1 MKMNIAVVQ
10 SLCVAMVFGMV
21 LLSLGIALTPP
32 LYILLK
38 VLAVTE
44 SWSHLLRALTL
55 AFTSGFG
62 FCFFGFNLFFTVGLL
77 NAVFNFRL
85 IEGNFRYSDIP
96 AMKWFFHNALM
107 LLVRTLFMDFM
118 LLTPSS
124 NVFYTM
130 MGAKLGK
137 NVHINSKLVA
147 DLSLLEIGDN
157 SVIGGNATVIGHVF
171 EDYCLKLKKVKI
183 GKNVTIGLNSVIMPG
198 CEIGD
203 GAIIAAGAVLVKD
216 TKVDAGDIFV
226 GIPAESIKNKRII

>member
-1 MKMNIAVVQ
+1 MSLRVVQ
-10 SLCVAMVFGMV
+10 SMCVAMVFSMV
-21 LLSLGIALTPP
+21 LLSLGIALSLP

-38 VLAVTE
+38 VLQITEFWPLFGRAVV
-44 SWSHLLRALTL
+44 L

-62 FCFFGFNLFFTVGLL
+62 FCFFGFNLFLTVGLM
-77 NAVFNFRL
+77 NYVFNFRL
-85 IEGNFRYSDIP
+85 VEGNFRYSDVP

-157 SVIGGNATVIGHVF
+157 SIIGGNATVIGHVF
-171 EDYCLKLKKVKI
+171 EDYCLKLKKIKI

-216 TKVDAGDIFV
+216 TIVPPGDIFV
-226 GIPAESIKNKRII
+226 GIPAESIKNKKIV